1 MTMYS
6 ILALS
11 GNAATII
18 AVSVIAVIAL
28 IAIVVGGVKG
38 AGRIG
43 WGTLA
48 WGIGC
53 GLFCLLDSRLHD
65 KNPILKIGAV
75 QNLAPG
81 LQDFVA
87 SL

>member
-11 GNAATII
+11 GNVATII
-18 AVSVIAVIAL
+18 AVSVLAVIAL

-38 AGRIG
+38 AGGIG

-53 GLFCLLDSRLHD
+53 GLFLLFASRLHD
-65 KNPILKIGAV
+65 KTPTLKIGAV
-75 QNLAPG
+75 PNFAPG
-81 LQDFVA
+81 V
-87 SL
+87 